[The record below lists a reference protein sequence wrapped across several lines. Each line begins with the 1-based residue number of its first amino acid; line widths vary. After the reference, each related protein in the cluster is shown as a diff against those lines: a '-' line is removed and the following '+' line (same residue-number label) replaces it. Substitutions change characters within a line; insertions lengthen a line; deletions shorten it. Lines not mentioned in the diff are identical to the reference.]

1 MTEDDF
7 LRSQHLFR
15 DDGFA
20 VGESWYDG
28 RAFGSW
34 CIELTKDG
42 FPKQGVVWDGKD
54 GWLIVQALASSGSW
68 LDKWV
73 GRKKSEQSPEAA
85 LAELNRPVT
94 REWELKVE
102 RERAQSW
109 ANFQLEQALST
120 AGRLWD
126 AGCYSDYVR
135 ELTPFRDQLSPAQL
149 KRLEIAQD
157 RSSAS

>member
-7 LRSQHLFR
+7 RRAQDLFC

-42 FPKQGVVWDGKD
+42 FPKQRVVWDGKD
-54 GWLIVQALASSGSW
+54 GCLIVEAFASSGNW
-68 LDKWV
+68 MDRWV
-73 GRKKSEQSPEAA
+73 GRKKSEQSAEAA
-85 LAELNRPVT
+85 LAELNQPVT
-94 REWELKVE
+94 REWELQVE
-102 RERAQSW
+102 RERAQYW
-109 ANFQLEQALST
+109 ANFQLEQALSS
-120 AGRLWD
+120 ASRLWD

-149 KRLEIAQD
+149 KRLEIAQE
-157 RSSAS
+157 RSTAS